1 MHIHSVRNKMMLSTF
16 VLILVCALVVIY
28 ICNQQMETHFLQ
40 YLQDPAALAG
50 QAGQAAGKAAGQ
62 AGQTIRGGMGSGMH
76 HGMMGGGMMGGGMMN
91 GMHRQMMLGAAEQNF
106 VESYH
111 ESLWWIG
118 FLFAG
123 IGLVVSYFLSGNI
136 TKPLRQLSSAAEKIR
151 QGDLKQEVPV
161 KTQDEVGQL
170 ATVFNQMSAE
180 LAASESN
187 RQELL
192 ANIAHE
198 LKTPLAI
205 LQGHLESMLDG
216 VEEPEPDKLFSMQE
230 EVMRLTRLVG
240 DLRDL
245 SLAQVHKLELHPQPV
260 DVSEKTRRAADMLE
274 PMLEEKHL
282 QFKRELA
289 EGLPQLQLDP
299 DRLNQILYNLI
310 TNAIRYTTPGT
321 TITLQTEQTAEGV
334 RLVVADEGPGIAP
347 EDLPH
352 VFEQFYRGDKSR
364 NRASGGSGIGLS
376 LAKSFVEAQGGH
388 IHAENRKTGG
398 AAFVVEFPCKS

>member
-1 MHIHSVRNKMMLSTF
+1 MRFHSVRYKMMLSTF

-28 ICNQQMETHFLQ
+28 ICNQQMETHFFQ
-40 YLQDPAALAG
+40 YLQDPSALAG
-50 QAGQAAGKAAGQ
+50 QNGQGG
-62 AGQTIRGGMGSGMH
+62 GFGHGMG
-76 HGMMGGGMMGGGMMN
+76 HGMMGGGMGMGG
-91 GMHRQMMLGAAEQNF
+91 MHHRMMLGAAERTF

-111 ESLWWIG
+111 RSLWWIG

-136 TKPLRQLSSAAEKIR
+136 TRPLRQLSRAAEKIR
-151 QGDLKQEVPV
+151 QGELKQEVPV
-161 KTQDEVGQL
+161 ETRDEVGQL
-170 ATVFNQMSAE
+170 AAVFNQMSAE
-180 LAASESN
+180 LAVNENN

-216 VEEPEPDKLFSMQE
+216 VEQPEPDKLFSMQE

-245 SLAQVHKLELHPQPV
+245 SLAQVHQLELHLQPM
-260 DVSEKTRRAADMLE
+260 DLGEKTERAAEMLE
-274 PMLEEKHL
+274 PLLEEKNLH
-282 QFKRELA
+282 FVKELA
-289 EGLPQLQLDP
+289 PDLPLRQLDP

-321 TITLQTEQTAEGV
+321 AILLKTEAAGENV
-334 RLVVADEGPGIAP
+334 RLLIADEGPGIAP

-364 NRASGGSGIGLS
+364 NRALGGSGIGLS
-376 LAKSFVEAQGGH
+376 LAKSFVEAQGGS
-388 IHAENRKTGG
+388 IRAENRKNGG
-398 AAFVVEFPCKS
+398 AAFIVEFPDR

>member
-1 MHIHSVRNKMMLSTF
+1 MRFHSVRNKMMVSTF
-16 VLILVCALVVIY
+16 LLILVCALIVIS
-28 ICNQQMETHFLQ
+28 ICSQQMETHFFQ
-40 YLQDPAALAG
+40 YLQDPSALAG
-50 QAGQAAGKAAGQ
+50 QQGAGGYG
-62 AGQTIRGGMGSGMH
+62 RGMGR
-76 HGMMGGGMMGGGMMN
+76 GMMGGGMGMGG
-91 GMHRQMMLGAAEQNF
+91 MHHRMMLGAAERTF

-111 ESLWWIG
+111 QSLWWIG

-123 IGLVVSYFLSGNI
+123 VGLVVSYFLSGNI
-136 TKPLRQLSSAAEKIR
+136 TRPLRQLSQAAEKIR

-161 KTQDEVGQL
+161 DTQDEVGQL
-170 ATVFNQMSAE
+170 AEVFNQMSAE
-180 LAASESN
+180 LAANESN

-198 LKTPLAI
+198 LKTPLAV

-216 VEEPEPDKLFSMQE
+216 VEEPAPDKLFSMQE

-245 SLAQVHKLELHPQPV
+245 SLAQVHRLELHLQPV
-260 DVSEKTRRAADMLE
+260 NLDEKVERAADMLE
-274 PMLEEKHL
+274 PLLEEKKL
-282 QFKRELA
+282 RFVKELA
-289 EGLPQLQLDP
+289 PGLPARQLDP

-310 TNAIRYTTPGT
+310 TNAIRYTHPGT
-321 TITLQTEQTAEGV
+321 SILLKTEPAGDRV
-334 RLVVADEGPGIAP
+334 RLTIADEGPGIAP

-376 LAKSFVEAQGGH
+376 LAKSFVEAQGGT
-388 IHAENRKTGG
+388 ITARNRKEGG
-398 AAFVVEFPCKS
+398 AEFVVEL

>member
-1 MHIHSVRNKMMLSTF
+1 MHFHSVRYKMMLSTF

-28 ICNQQMETHFLQ
+28 ICNQQMETHFFQ
-40 YLQDPAALAG
+40 YLQDPSALAG
-50 QAGQAAGKAAGQ
+50 QNGQ
-62 AGQTIRGGMGSGMH
+62 GGGFGH
-76 HGMMGGGMMGGGMMN
+76 GIGHGMMGGGMGMGG
-91 GMHRQMMLGAAEQNF
+91 MHHRMMLGAAERTF

-111 ESLWWIG
+111 RSLWWIG

-136 TKPLRQLSSAAEKIR
+136 TRPLRQLSRAAEKIR
-151 QGDLKQEVPV
+151 QGELKQEVPV
-161 KTQDEVGQL
+161 ETRDEVGQL
-170 ATVFNQMSAE
+170 AAVFNQMSAE
-180 LAASESN
+180 LVVNENN

-216 VEEPEPDKLFSMQE
+216 VEQPEPDKLFSMQE
-230 EVMRLTRLVG
+230 EVMRLTRLVE

-245 SLAQVHKLELHPQPV
+245 SLAQVHQLELHLQPV
-260 DVSEKTRRAADMLE
+260 DLGEKTERAAEMLE
-274 PMLEEKHL
+274 PLLEEKNLH
-282 QFKRELA
+282 FVKELA
-289 EGLPQLQLDP
+289 PDLPLRQLDP

-321 TITLQTEQTAEGV
+321 AILLKTEAAGENV
-334 RLVVADEGPGIAP
+334 RLLIADEGPGIAP

-364 NRASGGSGIGLS
+364 NRVLGGSGIGLS
-376 LAKSFVEAQGGH
+376 LAKSFVEAQGGS
-388 IHAENRKTGG
+388 IRAENRKNGG
-398 AAFVVEFPCKS
+398 AAFIVEFPDR

>member
-1 MHIHSVRNKMMLSTF
+1 MRFHSVRYKMMLSTF

-28 ICNQQMETHFLQ
+28 ICNQQMETHFFQ
-40 YLQDPAALAG
+40 YLQDPSALAG
-50 QAGQAAGKAAGQ
+50 QNGQGG
-62 AGQTIRGGMGSGMH
+62 GFGHGMG
-76 HGMMGGGMMGGGMMN
+76 HGMMGGGMGMGG
-91 GMHRQMMLGAAEQNF
+91 MHHRMMLGAAERTF

-111 ESLWWIG
+111 RSLWWIG

-136 TKPLRQLSSAAEKIR
+136 TRPLRQLSRAAEKIR
-151 QGDLKQEVPV
+151 QGELKQEVPV
-161 KTQDEVGQL
+161 ETRDEVGQL
-170 ATVFNQMSAE
+170 AAVFNQMSAE
-180 LAASESN
+180 LVVNENN

-216 VEEPEPDKLFSMQE
+216 VEQPEPDKLFSMQE

-245 SLAQVHKLELHPQPV
+245 SLAQVHQLELHLQPV
-260 DVSEKTRRAADMLE
+260 DLGEKTERAAEMLE
-274 PMLEEKHL
+274 PLLEEKNLH
-282 QFKRELA
+282 FVKELA
-289 EGLPQLQLDP
+289 PDLPLRQLDP

-321 TITLQTEQTAEGV
+321 AILLKTEAAGKNV
-334 RLVVADEGPGIAP
+334 RLLIADEGPGIAP

-364 NRASGGSGIGLS
+364 NRALGGSGIGLS
-376 LAKSFVEAQGGH
+376 LAKSFVEAQGGS
-388 IHAENRKTGG
+388 IRAENRKNGG
-398 AAFVVEFPCKS
+398 AAFIVAFPDK

>member
-1 MHIHSVRNKMMLSTF
+1 MRFHSVRNKMMVSTF
-16 VLILVCALVVIY
+16 LLILVCALIVIS
-28 ICNQQMETHFLQ
+28 ICSQQMETHFFQ
-40 YLQDPAALAG
+40 YLQDPSALAG
-50 QAGQAAGKAAGQ
+50 QQGAGGYG
-62 AGQTIRGGMGSGMH
+62 RGMGR
-76 HGMMGGGMMGGGMMN
+76 GMMGGGMGMGG
-91 GMHRQMMLGAAEQNF
+91 MHHRMMLGAAERTF

-111 ESLWWIG
+111 QSLWWIG

-123 IGLVVSYFLSGNI
+123 VGLVVSYFLSGNI
-136 TKPLRQLSSAAEKIR
+136 TRPLRQLSQAAEKIR

-161 KTQDEVGQL
+161 DTQDEVGQL
-170 ATVFNQMSAE
+170 AEVFNQMSAE
-180 LAASESN
+180 LAANESN

-198 LKTPLAI
+198 LKTPLAV

-216 VEEPEPDKLFSMQE
+216 VEEPAPDKLFSMQE

-245 SLAQVHKLELHPQPV
+245 SLAQVHRLELHLQPV
-260 DVSEKTRRAADMLE
+260 DLDEKVERAADMLE
-274 PMLEEKHL
+274 PLLEEKKL
-282 QFKRELA
+282 RFVKELA
-289 EGLPQLQLDP
+289 PGLPVRQLDP

-310 TNAIRYTTPGT
+310 TNAIRYTHPGT
-321 TITLQTEQTAEGV
+321 LILLKTEPAGDRV
-334 RLVVADEGPGIAP
+334 RLTIADEGPGIAP

-376 LAKSFVEAQGGH
+376 LAKSFVEAQGGT
-388 IHAENRKTGG
+388 ITARNRKEGG
-398 AAFVVEFPCKS
+398 AEFVVEV

>member
-1 MHIHSVRNKMMLSTF
+1 MHIHSVRNKMMISTF
-16 VLILVCALVVIY
+16 LLILICALIVIY

-40 YLQDPAALAG
+40 YLQDPSALAG
-50 QAGQAAGKAAGQ
+50 QAGQAAGQAGQ
-62 AGQTIRGGMGSGMH
+62 AIRGGMGNGYGMH
-76 HGMMGGGMMGGGMMN
+76 HGMMGGGMMGG
-91 GMHRQMMLGAAEQNF
+91 MHHQMMMGAAERNF

-123 IGLVVSYFLSGNI
+123 IGLAVSYFLSGNI

-151 QGDLKQEVPV
+151 QGDLKQVVPV
-161 KTQDEVGQL
+161 ETQDEVGQL
-170 ATVFNQMSAE
+170 AMVFNQMSAE
-180 LAASESN
+180 LAATESN

-216 VEEPEPDKLFSMQE
+216 VETPEPDKLFSMQE

-245 SLAQVHKLELHPQPV
+245 SLAQVHKLELHLQPL

-289 EGLPQLQLDP
+289 EGLPELPLDP

-321 TITLQTEQTAEGV
+321 TITLQTEKTDKGV
-334 RLVVADEGPGIAP
+334 RLTVADEGPGIAP

-352 VFEQFYRGDKSR
+352 VFEQFYRGEKSR

-376 LAKSFVEAQGGH
+376 LAKSFVEAQGGT

-398 AAFVVEFPCKS
+398 AAFIVEFSGHTS

>member
-1 MHIHSVRNKMMLSTF
+1 MHFHSVRSKIMVSTF
-16 VLILVCALVVIY
+16 LLILVCALIVIY
-28 ICNQQMETHFLQ
+28 ICNQQMENHFLQ

-50 QAGQAAGKAAGQ
+50 QGAQAYGGHGRGMGGMMQ
-62 AGQTIRGGMGSGMH
+62 GGMGLH
-76 HGMMGGGMMGGGMMN
+76 H
-91 GMHRQMMLGAAEQNF
+91 RMMLGAAERTF

-111 ESLWWIG
+111 QSLWWIG

-123 IGLVVSYFLSGNI
+123 VGLVVSYFLSGNI
-136 TKPLRQLSSAAEKIR
+136 TRPLRQLSRAAEKIR

-161 KTQDEVGQL
+161 ETRDEVGQL
-170 ATVFNQMSAE
+170 AGVFNQMSAE
-180 LAASESN
+180 LAANEKN

-198 LKTPLAI
+198 LKTPLAV

-216 VEEPEPDKLFSMQE
+216 VEQPAPEKLFSMQE

-245 SLAQVHKLELHPQPV
+245 SLAQVHRLELHLQPV
-260 DVSEKTRRAADMLE
+260 DLNEKMQRAADMLE
-274 PMLEEKHL
+274 PLLEEKQL
-282 QFKRELA
+282 RFVRELA
-289 EGLPQLQLDP
+289 PGLPERKLDP

-321 TITLQTEQTAEGV
+321 AILLKTEQAGEKV
-334 RLVVADEGPGIAP
+334 RLTVADEGPGIAP
-347 EDLPH
+347 EDLDH

-364 NRASGGSGIGLS
+364 TRDSGGSGIGLS
-376 LAKSFVEAQGGH
+376 LAKSLVEAQGGH
-388 IHAENRKTGG
+388 IEARNRAQGG
-398 AAFVVEFPCKS
+398 AEFVLEL

>member
-1 MHIHSVRNKMMLSTF
+1 MRFHSVRNKMMVSTF
-16 VLILVCALVVIY
+16 LLILVCALIVIS
-28 ICNQQMETHFLQ
+28 ICSQQMETHFFQ
-40 YLQDPAALAG
+40 YLQDPSALAG
-50 QAGQAAGKAAGQ
+50 QQGAGGYG
-62 AGQTIRGGMGSGMH
+62 RGMGR
-76 HGMMGGGMMGGGMMN
+76 GMMGGGMGMGG
-91 GMHRQMMLGAAEQNF
+91 MHHRMMLGVAERTF

-111 ESLWWIG
+111 QSLWWVG

-123 IGLVVSYFLSGNI
+123 VGLVVSYFLSGNI
-136 TKPLRQLSSAAEKIR
+136 TRPLRQLSQAAEKIR

-161 KTQDEVGQL
+161 DTQDEVGQL
-170 ATVFNQMSAE
+170 AEVFNQMSAE
-180 LAASESN
+180 LAANESN

-198 LKTPLAI
+198 LKTPLAV

-216 VEEPEPDKLFSMQE
+216 VEEPAPDKLFSMQE

-245 SLAQVHKLELHPQPV
+245 SLAQVHRLELHLQPV
-260 DVSEKTRRAADMLE
+260 DLDEKVERAADMLE
-274 PMLEEKHL
+274 PLLEEKKL
-282 QFKRELA
+282 RFVKELA
-289 EGLPQLQLDP
+289 SGLPARQLDP

-310 TNAIRYTTPGT
+310 TNAIRYTHPGT
-321 TITLQTEQTAEGV
+321 SILLKTEPAGDRV
-334 RLVVADEGPGIAP
+334 RLTIADEGPGIAP

-376 LAKSFVEAQGGH
+376 LAKSFVEAQGGT
-388 IHAENRKTGG
+388 ITARNRKEGG
-398 AAFVVEFPCKS
+398 AEFVVEL

>member
-1 MHIHSVRNKMMLSTF
+1 MHFHSVRYKMMLSTF
-16 VLILVCALVVIY
+16 ALILVCALVVIY
-28 ICNQQMETHFLQ
+28 ICNQQMETHFFQ
-40 YLQDPAALAG
+40 YLQDPSALAG
-50 QAGQAAGKAAGQ
+50 QNGQGG
-62 AGQTIRGGMGSGMH
+62 GFGHGMG
-76 HGMMGGGMMGGGMMN
+76 HGMMGGGMGMGG
-91 GMHRQMMLGAAEQNF
+91 MHHRMMLGAAERTF

-111 ESLWWIG
+111 RSLWWIG

-136 TKPLRQLSSAAEKIR
+136 TRPLRQLSRAAEKIR
-151 QGDLKQEVPV
+151 QGELKQEVPV
-161 KTQDEVGQL
+161 ETRDEVGQL
-170 ATVFNQMSAE
+170 AAVFNQMSAE
-180 LAASESN
+180 LAVNENN

-216 VEEPEPDKLFSMQE
+216 VEQSEPDKLFSMQE

-245 SLAQVHKLELHPQPV
+245 SLAQVHQLELHLQPM
-260 DVSEKTRRAADMLE
+260 DLGEKTERAAEMLE
-274 PMLEEKHL
+274 PLLEEKNLH
-282 QFKRELA
+282 FVKELA
-289 EGLPQLQLDP
+289 PDLPLRQLDP

-321 TITLQTEQTAEGV
+321 AIVLKTEAAGKNV
-334 RLVVADEGPGIAP
+334 RLIIADEGPGIAP

-364 NRASGGSGIGLS
+364 NRALGGSGIGLS
-376 LAKSFVEAQGGH
+376 LAKSFVEAQGGS
-388 IHAENRKTGG
+388 IRAENRKNGG
-398 AAFVVEFPCKS
+398 AAFIVEFPDR

>member
-1 MHIHSVRNKMMLSTF
+1 MHFHSVRYKMMLSTF

-28 ICNQQMETHFLQ
+28 ICNQQMETHFFQ
-40 YLQDPAALAG
+40 YLQDPSALAG
-50 QAGQAAGKAAGQ
+50 QNGQGG
-62 AGQTIRGGMGSGMH
+62 GFGHGMG
-76 HGMMGGGMMGGGMMN
+76 HGMMGGGMGMGG
-91 GMHRQMMLGAAEQNF
+91 MHHRMMLGAAERTF

-111 ESLWWIG
+111 RSLWWIG

-136 TKPLRQLSSAAEKIR
+136 TRPLRQLSRAAEKIR
-151 QGDLKQEVPV
+151 QGELKQEVPV
-161 KTQDEVGQL
+161 ETRDEVGQL
-170 ATVFNQMSAE
+170 AAVFNQMSAE
-180 LAASESN
+180 LAVNENN

-216 VEEPEPDKLFSMQE
+216 VEQPEPDKLFSMQE

-245 SLAQVHKLELHPQPV
+245 SLAQVHQLELHLQPM
-260 DVSEKTRRAADMLE
+260 DLGEKTERAAEMLE
-274 PMLEEKHL
+274 PLLEEKNLH
-282 QFKRELA
+282 FVKELA
-289 EGLPQLQLDP
+289 PDLPLRQLDP

-321 TITLQTEQTAEGV
+321 AILLKTEAAGENV
-334 RLVVADEGPGIAP
+334 RLLIADEGPGIAP

-364 NRASGGSGIGLS
+364 NRALGGSGIGLS
-376 LAKSFVEAQGGH
+376 LAKSFVEAQGGS
-388 IHAENRKTGG
+388 IRAENRKNGG
-398 AAFVVEFPCKS
+398 AAFIVEFPDR

>member
-1 MHIHSVRNKMMLSTF
+1 MRFHSVRNKMMVSTF
-16 VLILVCALVVIY
+16 LLILVCALIVIY
-28 ICNQQMETHFLQ
+28 ICSQQMETHFFQ
-40 YLQDPAALAG
+40 YLQDPSALAG
-50 QAGQAAGKAAGQ
+50 QQGAGGYG
-62 AGQTIRGGMGSGMH
+62 RGMGR
-76 HGMMGGGMMGGGMMN
+76 GMMGGGMGGMH
-91 GMHRQMMLGAAEQNF
+91 HRMMLGAAERTF

-111 ESLWWIG
+111 QSLWWIG

-123 IGLVVSYFLSGNI
+123 VGLVVSYFLSGNI
-136 TKPLRQLSSAAEKIR
+136 TRPLRQLSQAAEKIR

-161 KTQDEVGQL
+161 DTQDEVGQL
-170 ATVFNQMSAE
+170 AEVFNQMSAE
-180 LAASESN
+180 LAANESN

-198 LKTPLAI
+198 LKTPLAV

-216 VEEPEPDKLFSMQE
+216 VEEPAPDKLFSMQE

-245 SLAQVHKLELHPQPV
+245 SLAQVHRLELHLQPV
-260 DVSEKTRRAADMLE
+260 DLDEKVERAADMLE
-274 PMLEEKHL
+274 PLLEEKKL
-282 QFKRELA
+282 RFVKELA
-289 EGLPQLQLDP
+289 PGLPVRQLDP

-310 TNAIRYTTPGT
+310 TNAIRYTHPGT
-321 TITLQTEQTAEGV
+321 LILLKTEPAGDRV
-334 RLVVADEGPGIAP
+334 RLTIADEGPGIAP

-376 LAKSFVEAQGGH
+376 LAKSFVEAQGGT
-388 IHAENRKTGG
+388 ITARNRNQGG
-398 AAFVVEFPCKS
+398 AEFVVEV

>member
-1 MHIHSVRNKMMLSTF
+1 MHFHSVRYKMMLSTF

-28 ICNQQMETHFLQ
+28 ICNQQMETHFFQ
-40 YLQDPAALAG
+40 YLQDPSALAG
-50 QAGQAAGKAAGQ
+50 QNGQGG
-62 AGQTIRGGMGSGMH
+62 GFGRGMG
-76 HGMMGGGMMGGGMMN
+76 HGMMGGGMGMGG
-91 GMHRQMMLGAAEQNF
+91 MHHRMMLGAAERTF

-111 ESLWWIG
+111 RSLWWIG

-136 TKPLRQLSSAAEKIR
+136 TRPLRQLSRAAEKIR
-151 QGDLKQEVPV
+151 QGELKQEVPV
-161 KTQDEVGQL
+161 ETRDEVGQL
-170 ATVFNQMSAE
+170 AAVFNQMSAE
-180 LAASESN
+180 LAVNENN

-216 VEEPEPDKLFSMQE
+216 VEQPEPDKLFSMQE

-245 SLAQVHKLELHPQPV
+245 SLAQVHQLELHLQPM
-260 DVSEKTRRAADMLE
+260 DLGEKTERAAEMLE
-274 PMLEEKHL
+274 PLLEEKNLH
-282 QFKRELA
+282 FVKELA
-289 EGLPQLQLDP
+289 PDLPLRQLDP

-321 TITLQTEQTAEGV
+321 AILLKTEAAGENV
-334 RLVVADEGPGIAP
+334 RLLIADEGPGIAP

-364 NRASGGSGIGLS
+364 NRALGGSGIGLS
-376 LAKSFVEAQGGH
+376 LAKSFVEAQGGS
-388 IHAENRKTGG
+388 IRAENRKNGG
-398 AAFVVEFPCKS
+398 AAFIVEFPDR

>member
-1 MHIHSVRNKMMLSTF
+1 MRFHSVRNKMMVSTF
-16 VLILVCALVVIY
+16 LLILVCALIVIS
-28 ICNQQMETHFLQ
+28 ICSQQMETHFFQ
-40 YLQDPAALAG
+40 YLQDPSALAG
-50 QAGQAAGKAAGQ
+50 QQGAGGYG
-62 AGQTIRGGMGSGMH
+62 RGMGR
-76 HGMMGGGMMGGGMMN
+76 GMMGGGMGMGG
-91 GMHRQMMLGAAEQNF
+91 MHHRMMLGVAERTF

-111 ESLWWIG
+111 QSLWWVG

-123 IGLVVSYFLSGNI
+123 VGLVVSYFLSGNI
-136 TKPLRQLSSAAEKIR
+136 TRPLRQLSQAAEKIR

-161 KTQDEVGQL
+161 DTQDEVGQL
-170 ATVFNQMSAE
+170 AEVFNQMSAE
-180 LAASESN
+180 LAANESN

-198 LKTPLAI
+198 LKTPLAV

-216 VEEPEPDKLFSMQE
+216 VEEPAPDKLFSMQE

-245 SLAQVHKLELHPQPV
+245 SLAQVHRLELHLQPV
-260 DVSEKTRRAADMLE
+260 DLDEKVERAADMLE
-274 PMLEEKHL
+274 PLLEEKKL
-282 QFKRELA
+282 RFVKELA
-289 EGLPQLQLDP
+289 PGLPVRQLDP

-310 TNAIRYTTPGT
+310 TNAIRYTHPGT
-321 TITLQTEQTAEGV
+321 LILLKTEPAGDRV
-334 RLVVADEGPGIAP
+334 RLTIADEGPGIAP

-376 LAKSFVEAQGGH
+376 LAKSFVEAQGGT
-388 IHAENRKTGG
+388 ITARNRNQGG
-398 AAFVVEFPCKS
+398 AEFVVEV

>member
-1 MHIHSVRNKMMLSTF
+1 MRFHSVRNKMMVSTF
-16 VLILVCALVVIY
+16 LLILVCALIVIY
-28 ICNQQMETHFLQ
+28 ICSQQMETHFFQ
-40 YLQDPAALAG
+40 YLQDPSALAG
-50 QAGQAAGKAAGQ
+50 QQGAGGYG
-62 AGQTIRGGMGSGMH
+62 RGMDR
-76 HGMMGGGMMGGGMMN
+76 GMMGGGMGGMH
-91 GMHRQMMLGAAEQNF
+91 HRMMLGAAERTF

-111 ESLWWIG
+111 QSLWWIG

-123 IGLVVSYFLSGNI
+123 VGLVVSYFLSGNI
-136 TKPLRQLSSAAEKIR
+136 TRPLRQLSQAAEKIR

-161 KTQDEVGQL
+161 DTQDEVGQL
-170 ATVFNQMSAE
+170 AEVFNQMSAE
-180 LAASESN
+180 LAANESN

-198 LKTPLAI
+198 LKTPLAV

-216 VEEPEPDKLFSMQE
+216 VEEPAPDKLFSMQE

-245 SLAQVHKLELHPQPV
+245 SLAQVHRLELHLQPV
-260 DVSEKTRRAADMLE
+260 DLDEKVERAADMLE
-274 PMLEEKHL
+274 PLLEEKKL
-282 QFKRELA
+282 RFVKELA
-289 EGLPQLQLDP
+289 PGLPVRQLDP

-310 TNAIRYTTPGT
+310 TNAIRYTHPGT
-321 TITLQTEQTAEGV
+321 LILLKTEPAGDRV
-334 RLVVADEGPGIAP
+334 RLTIADEGPGIAP

-376 LAKSFVEAQGGH
+376 LAKSFVEAQGGT
-388 IHAENRKTGG
+388 ITARNRNQGG
-398 AAFVVEFPCKS
+398 AEFVVEV

>member
-1 MHIHSVRNKMMLSTF
+1 MHFHSVRNKMMLSTF
-16 VLILVCALVVIY
+16 LLILVCALIVIA
-28 ICNQQMETHFLQ
+28 ICNQQMETHLFQ
-40 YLQDPAALAG
+40 YLQDPSALAG
-50 QAGQAAGKAAGQ
+50 QQGGENCGQGL
-62 AGQTIRGGMGSGMH
+62 GMGR
-76 HGMMGGGMMGGGMMN
+76 GMMGGGMGMGGMRRRMM
-91 GMHRQMMLGAAEQNF
+91 MGAAERTF

-111 ESLWWIG
+111 KSLWWIG

-136 TKPLRQLSSAAEKIR
+136 TRPLRQLSQAAEKIR
-151 QGDLKQEVPV
+151 QGELKQEVPV
-161 KTQDEVGQL
+161 ETGDEVGQL
-170 ATVFNQMSAE
+170 ASVFNQMSAE
-180 LAASESN
+180 LAANESN

-198 LKTPLAI
+198 LKTPLAV

-216 VEEPEPDKLFSMQE
+216 VEQPEPDKLFSMQE

-245 SLAQVHKLELHPQPV
+245 SLAQFHQLELHLQPV
-260 DVSEKTRRAADMLE
+260 ELGEKTERAAEMLE
-274 PMLEEKHL
+274 PLLEEKKLH
-282 QFKRELA
+282 FVKDLA
-289 EGLPQLQLDP
+289 PDLPVRQLDP
-299 DRLNQILYNLI
+299 DRMNQVLYNLI

-321 TITLQTEQTAEGV
+321 AILLKTEGAGEKV
-334 RLVVADEGPGIAP
+334 RLTIADEGPGIPP

-388 IHAENRKTGG
+388 IEARNRPQGG
-398 AAFVVEFPCKS
+398 AEFVVEI

>member
-1 MHIHSVRNKMMLSTF
+1 MHFHSVRYKMMLSTF

-28 ICNQQMETHFLQ
+28 ICNQQMETHFFQ
-40 YLQDPAALAG
+40 YLQDPSALAG
-50 QAGQAAGKAAGQ
+50 QNGQGG
-62 AGQTIRGGMGSGMH
+62 GFGHGMG
-76 HGMMGGGMMGGGMMN
+76 HGMMGGGMGMGG
-91 GMHRQMMLGAAEQNF
+91 MHHRMMLGAAERTF

-111 ESLWWIG
+111 RSLWWIG

-136 TKPLRQLSSAAEKIR
+136 TRPLRQLSRAAEKIR
-151 QGDLKQEVPV
+151 QGELKQEVPV
-161 KTQDEVGQL
+161 ETRDEVGQL
-170 ATVFNQMSAE
+170 AAVFNQMSAE
-180 LAASESN
+180 LAVNENN

-216 VEEPEPDKLFSMQE
+216 VEQPEPDKLFSMQE

-245 SLAQVHKLELHPQPV
+245 SLAQVHQLELHLQPV
-260 DVSEKTRRAADMLE
+260 DLGEKTERAAEMLE
-274 PMLEEKHL
+274 PLLEEKNLH
-282 QFKRELA
+282 FVKELA
-289 EGLPQLQLDP
+289 PDLPLRQLDP

-321 TITLQTEQTAEGV
+321 AILLKTEAAGENV
-334 RLVVADEGPGIAP
+334 RLLIADEGPGIAP

-364 NRASGGSGIGLS
+364 NRALGGSGIGLS
-376 LAKSFVEAQGGH
+376 LAKSFVEAQGGS
-388 IHAENRKTGG
+388 IRAENRKNGG
-398 AAFVVEFPCKS
+398 AAFIVEFPDR